1 MLNLSNYSNNH
12 DDFFYSE
19 LKSLEHPKV
28 KNNRLPRHISSL
40 ESPKHLKIVKSNLLN
55 TSLYSKEKPNKMAE
69 ESNLAVKILTYQL
82 KDKAAQ
88 QKHIAN
94 LRSNLQRRFEVAK
107 AAQDSQLMIMLQEEF
122 RQLSTI

>member
-1 MLNLSNYSNNH
+1 MLNLSSYSNNR
-12 DDFFYSE
+12 DDFVYSE
-19 LKSLEHPKV
+19 LKSLEHSKV

-40 ESPKHLKIVKSNLLN
+40 ESPKHFKIAKSNLLT
-55 TSLYSKEKPNKMAE
+55 TSPYPKQKPTKLAE
-69 ESNLAVKILTYQL
+69 EGNLAVKILTYQL

-88 QKHIAN
+88 QKHIDN

-107 AAQDSQLMIMLQEEF
+107 AAQDSQLMTMLQEEF

>member
-1 MLNLSNYSNNH
+1 M
-12 DDFFYSE
+12 
-19 LKSLEHPKV
+19 

-107 AAQDSQLMIMLQEEF
+107 AAQDSQLMMMLQEEF